1 MKRALVVVTESERS
15 KQLVREAGELAA
27 EVDAELV
34 LLSVTAQS
42 AYDDTRQSTVDAGAP
57 ESAYSLA
64 DARNDAEELAESVA
78 DEVLADLDVGY
89 ETVGAVGRLADRILG
104 IATELDCD
112 HVFIAGR
119 RRSPTG
125 KALFGDAT
133 QEVLLSF
140 DGPVTVSL
148 GDD

>member
-1 MKRALVVVTESERS
+1 MKRALVAVTDSERS
-15 KQLVREAGELAA
+15 KRLVREAGELAA
-27 EVDAELV
+27 GVGGDLV
-34 LLSVTAQS
+34 LLAVTAQS
-42 AYDDTRQSTVDAGAP
+42 SYDDTRQSTVDAGAP
-57 ESAYSLA
+57 GSAYSLG
-64 DARNDAEELAESVA
+64 DARSDAEDLAETVA
-78 DEVLADLDVGY
+78 NEALAGIDVEY
-89 ETVGAVGRLADRILG
+89 ETVGAVGHRADRVLG
-104 IATELDCD
+104 IANELDCD
-112 HVFIAGR
+112 HIFLAGR

>member
-1 MKRALVVVTESERS
+1 MKRALVAVTESERS
-15 KQLVREAGELAA
+15 KRLVREAGELAA
-27 EVDAELV
+27 GVSAELV

-42 AYDDTRQSTVDAGAP
+42 AYDDTRQSTIDAGAP
-57 ESAYSLA
+57 ESAYSLG
-64 DARNDAEELAESVA
+64 DARKDAEDLAERVA
-78 DEVLADLDVGY
+78 SEALVAVDVEY
-89 ETVGAVGRLADRILG
+89 ETVGAVGRRADRVLG
-104 IATELDCD
+104 IADELDCD
-112 HVFIAGR
+112 HLFLAGR